1 MILACKTTWDEFCL
15 QFQRVY
21 ISCCSMFSKTLSSV
35 RQKEDVLKDLSGVL
49 TGLLTDF
56 PDYLLSGF
64 VSCFSGN

>member
-1 MILACKTTWDEFCL
+1 MIVARKTTWDEVCV
-15 QFQRVY
+15 QFQLVY

-35 RQKEDVLKDLSGVL
+35 RQKDVLRNLFCVL
-49 TGLLTDF
+49 TGLLTGF